1 LASDLDITRKEKLA
15 LMDLGL
21 HKVSV
26 RLLLAAKDGR
36 PEDWRLLGR
45 SVGRVERD
53 LQWLFSQIQDVEQL
67 RQVADLYLD
76 QKILEAQVKSTYL
89 FAKTHSLGR
98 FQDAVMEKKVA
109 RMLESGAQAPR
120 G

>member
-1 LASDLDITRKEKLA
+1 MTLTKIAA
-15 LMDLGL
+15 
-21 HKVSV
+21 

-53 LQWLFSQIQDVEQL
+53 LLWLFNRIQDLEQL
-67 RQVADLYLD
+67 HQVADLYLNE
-76 QKILEAQVKSTYL
+76 KILETQVKSTYL

-98 FQDAVMEKKVA
+98 FHDEEMEGKMA
-109 RMLESGAQAPR
+109 RMLSLGPGAPR
-120 G
+120 P